1 MGGIG
6 KPGASD
12 YGKMINSG
20 ASGSGKD
27 VASGNGNAG
36 VGGGMRGAASEVNS
50 GKFTQVK
57 NGVKNNF
64 ALPRKNNSF
73 SRGSGPGNR
82 GKLLPGIQSQGN
94 KKNRKKGVAAANSGS
109 QVAMMGGPRRI
120 AVTAKGPTNFM
131 LPKKAIEEEVIDS
144 ASVLRHLHKEVNDF
158 VSKLARFMET
168 TEGEFQKEVSVPV
181 TGLNRT
187 FDVVASNLVEALA
200 VISE

>member
-6 KPGASD
+6 KPGASG

-36 VGGGMRGAASEVNS
+36 VSGGMRGAASEVNS

-64 ALPRKNNSF
+64 ALPYDQNVANEAGGSVKNKGKVILAKITNCT
-73 SRGSGPGNR
+73 GNR

-109 QVAMMGGPRRI
+109 QVAMMGGPRGI

-131 LPKKAIEEEVIDS
+131 LPK
-144 ASVLRHLHKEVNDF
+144 
-158 VSKLARFMET
+158 
-168 TEGEFQKEVSVPV
+168 
-181 TGLNRT
+181 
-187 FDVVASNLVEALA
+187 
-200 VISE
+200 